1 MDKQQEILQLRN
13 LTVGHGNKLL
23 ISSVNTSVVAGSFV
37 LLLGANGVGKST
49 LLKTITGQLASITG
63 EVVVNGKAISAIDV
77 KAMSKIVSFL
87 PGSLVVPNEVTV
99 LDLLEFARIPY
110 IGRMSRLSENDQKVI
125 DRVVAE
131 LALQDWVHSFYMTL
145 SDGEKQI
152 VNIARCLIQETPIII
167 LDEPTAHLD
176 IINKRKVFQLLSEL
190 SEKGKLIICSSHDL
204 YEAVDHATAFWVVTG
219 KGQFK
224 YISSNE
230 KPDLEDLKA
239 MLFD

>member
-13 LTVGHGNKLL
+13 LSVGYGNKTL
-23 ISSVNTSVVAGSFV
+23 ISNINTSVAEGNFV
-37 LLLGANGVGKST
+37 LLLGANGIGKST
-49 LLKTITGQLASITG
+49 LLKAIAGQLAAITG
-63 EVVVNGKAISAIDV
+63 EVVVDG
-77 KAMSKIVSFL
+77 SKVDTRDNKSMARVVSFL

-99 LDLLEFARIPY
+99 SDLLEFARIPY
-110 IGRMSRLSENDQKVI
+110 VGRMSRLSEKDQEVI
-125 DRVVAE
+125 DRVVSE
-131 LALQDWVHSFYMTL
+131 LALNDWMHSAYMTL
-145 SDGEKQI
+145 SEGEKQM

-176 IINKRKVFQLLSEL
+176 IVNKKKVFQLLSQQC
-190 SEKGKLIICSSHDL
+190 EKGKLIISSSHDL

-219 KGQFK
+219 QGQFK

-230 KPDLEDLKA
+230 KPGLEDLKA